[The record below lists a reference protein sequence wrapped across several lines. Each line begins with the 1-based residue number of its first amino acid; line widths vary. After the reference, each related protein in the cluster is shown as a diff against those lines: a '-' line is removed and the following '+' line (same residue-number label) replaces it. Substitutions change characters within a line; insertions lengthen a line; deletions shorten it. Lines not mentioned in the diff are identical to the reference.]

1 MLDLGNAFQIATQI
15 GLYGGAALG
24 VYLAA
29 RGTFYTVP
37 QQHTGLVTRFDEH
50 VRTNDTPGLKI
61 KIPLIEQVATISRQ
75 EYQTKEMLETK
86 TDDDL
91 FVKLPISIHYQVSD
105 PAVYH
110 FNKDDPVAL
119 MSNVVSA
126 AVREYTSKKT
136 FQDLYNER
144 QEIRDGVLAKVAD
157 KVGGFGL
164 HINDIVID
172 EPQASAEVK
181 HTFDRVRSS
190 ALEKDAAKNEA
201 EAHFIRAV
209 KEGEGIAKRSAL
221 IGEGI
226 AGLRENVAKGYDKT
240 RKMLVDGGMEPHM
253 ADNFIL
259 EAMRLDTLRDIGD
272 KGNMVIVSPDAASGN
287 RIAELQTVAP
297 TVGKAVAEQNN
308 APRPAPAPRP
318 PAAAVPAA
326 APA

>member
-1 MLDLGNAFQIATQI
+1 MDLGNIFSTAAQV
-15 GLYGGAALG
+15 GMYGAAALG
-24 VYLAA
+24 LYLTA

-37 QQHTGLVTRFDEH
+37 QQHTGLVTRFGEH
-50 VRTNDTPGLKI
+50 VRTNETPGLKT
-61 KIPLIEQVATISRQ
+61 KIPFVEKVAKISQQ
-75 EYQTKEMLETK
+75 EFQTKEMLETK
-86 TDDDL
+86 TADDL
-91 FVKLPISIHYQVSD
+91 FVKLPISIHFEVSD
-105 PAVYH
+105 PAIFH
-110 FNKDDPVAL
+110 FNKDKPVGL

-126 AVREYTSKKT
+126 AVREYTSQKK
-136 FQDLYNER
+136 FQELYNER
-144 QEIRDGVLAKVAD
+144 SQIKDGVLAKVAD

-172 EPQASAEVK
+172 EPQASQEVK

-190 ALEKDAAKNEA
+190 ALEKEAAANEA
-201 EAHFIRAV
+201 EAHYIRAV

-253 ADNFIL
+253 ADNFII

-297 TVGKAVAEQNN
+297 TIGKTVAEQNN
-308 APRPAPAPRP
+308 APRPAPRP
-318 PAAAVPAA
+318 PRAVPIAEA
-326 APA
+326 TPG